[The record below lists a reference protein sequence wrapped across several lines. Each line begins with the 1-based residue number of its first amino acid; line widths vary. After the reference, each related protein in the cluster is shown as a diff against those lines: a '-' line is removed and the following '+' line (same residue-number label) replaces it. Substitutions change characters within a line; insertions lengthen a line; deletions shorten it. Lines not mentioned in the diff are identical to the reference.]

1 MAYQPTLESLR
12 QHPVPTWFDDAK
24 LGIFIHWGPAS
35 VPAWAPLS
43 GDISQLAESEDWET
57 LFANTPY
64 AEWYLNSLRIPGS
77 PVHRHHLATYGPDFS
92 YDDFIPLYN
101 QAVQQWDPD
110 AWASL
115 FRQAGAR
122 YVVLVSKHHDG
133 FLLWPSQHPNPHKP
147 HYHVSRDIVGELGE
161 AVRSQGMRMGYYYSG
176 GLDWS
181 FNSQPIRNRDEL
193 YGTIVQT
200 PEFVEYVDA
209 HWRELIDRYG
219 TAILWNDIGYPT
231 RAPVLDLFAYFYNR
245 MPDGVIND
253 RFGQVTS
260 ASGMPGEGLI
270 ENPRPPHYDFTTPEY
285 ASYGEIMPFKWEA
298 TRGIGHSFGYNQQ
311 EGPDSYMTSAECIR
325 MFVDIVSKNG
335 NLLLNVGPMP
345 DGTIP
350 ALQRQCLEGLGAWLA
365 ANGEAIYGTRPWVT
379 AEGRTADGV
388 DIRYTRK
395 GDALYAIL
403 MDAPR
408 PGPLV
413 LPGLKPVSGAS
424 IQLLGREGDLSWRQ
438 QADRLI
444 IDVPGDRPPGF
455 APALRMTP
463 QPRLLAS

>member
-1 MAYQPTLESLR
+1 MTYQPTLESLR
-12 QHPVPTWFDDAK
+12 QHPLPTWFDDAK

-43 GDISQLAESEDWET
+43 GDISQLAEREDWEA

-64 AEWYLNSLRIPGS
+64 AEWYLNSLRISGS

-92 YDDFIPLYN
+92 YDDFIPRFN

-110 AWASL
+110 AWATL

-133 FLLWPSQHPNPHKP
+133 FLLWPSQRPNPRKP
-147 HYHVSRDIVGELGE
+147 HYHANRDIVGELGE
-161 AVRSQGMRMGYYYSG
+161 AVRRQGMRMGYYYSG

-181 FNSQPIRNRDEL
+181 FNPQPIRNRDEL

-200 PEFVEYVDA
+200 PEFAEYVDA

-219 TAILWNDIGYPT
+219 TAILWNDIGYPAQ
-231 RAPVLDLFAYFYNR
+231 APVLDLFAYFYNR
-245 MPDGVIND
+245 TPEGVIND
-253 RFGQVTS
+253 RFAQVTS
-260 ASGMPGEGLI
+260 ASGTPGEGFI
-270 ENPRPPHYDFTTPEY
+270 ENPQPPHHDFTTPEY

-345 DGTIP
+345 DGAIP
-350 ALQRQCLEGLGAWLA
+350 ALQRECLEGLGAWLA
-365 ANGEAIYGTRPWVT
+365 ANGEAIYGTRPWMT
-379 AEGRTADGV
+379 SEGKTADGI

-395 GDALYAIL
+395 EDALYAIL
-403 MDAPR
+403 MAAPR
-408 PGPLV
+408 ARV
-413 LPGLKPVSGAS
+413 LTIPGLAAAPNTA
-424 IQLLGREGDLSWRQ
+424 IHLLGTELTLEWRQ
-438 QADRLI
+438 YGEELVISLPPELPEITALTLRI
-444 IDVPGDRPPGF
+444 RP
-455 APALRMTP
+455 LN
-463 QPRLLAS
+463 